1 MKRFY
6 PIVFNSG
13 CKSIEEQFQ
22 RILLMGKFKLKA
34 MFKIAVAQ
42 RGARTHD
49 PEIKSLMLYRLSL
62 KGNSNRRDDIM
73 SMFRNR

>member
-49 PEIKSLMLYRLSL
+49 PEIKSLILY
-62 KGNSNRRDDIM
+62 
-73 SMFRNR
+73 

>member
-1 MKRFY
+1 MKKFY

-13 CKSIEEQFQ
+13 CKNIEEQFQ

-49 PEIKSLMLYRLSL
+49 PEIKSLMLYRLS
-62 KGNSNRRDDIM
+62 
-73 SMFRNR
+73 